1 MKFSFFVRDC
11 HALLAMTALSSMS
24 LVKELPNQ
32 RQRQLFLFPYYN
44 QDSKKKIFGQ
54 RIKKK
59 VVSER
64 FFFAAYTK
72 SHFLG
77 IAEEVFR

>member
-1 MKFSFFVRDC
+1 MFSFSLGDC
-11 HALLAMTALSSMS
+11 HALLEMSALSSMS
-24 LVKELPNQ
+24 LVEELPNQ

-44 QDSKKKIFGQ
+44 QDSKKKIFRQ

-64 FFFAAYTK
+64 FFFCGI
-72 SHFLG
+72 HQEPFLKYS
-77 IAEEVFR
+77 